1 MSATDDVV
9 ATRKLTETE
18 TSTLRALL
26 KSQLNITGDAQD
38 DEDAGDLLDYAFAM
52 IANGKAVSYVTE
64 ELKSMELEVCTAES
78 AQKVGRCLSNF
89 LRDLDS
95 SGTGTAPKK
104 DESTGKGNALTK
116 SGALGSSRERK
127 NNDAGNKTRSVGK
140 AGTKQQRSVHGA
152 AFDRL
157 RNPSTQRDRS
167 QSERGR
173 GSQKSH
179 MNQSRGHT
187 HNNNVNN
194 RRGHDDRGAG
204 RRGRGGSS
212 DGRGGRQH
220 NNNMSGKRGR
230 QREGED
236 FVSSAL
242 NSGLQSSRTDVDGRG
257 GRGNMQNKRARHEPS
272 NEDNN
277 SEQGA
282 EKWSSNHWQ
291 EGRGGRGFS
300 RGGGGGGRMSG
311 RGRGRFSNTFYP
323 NKQANEQEEAAAVS
337 ESPLVA
343 GHFSGRHSFRGR
355 GRGRGSFD
363 ARGGRAGRAEVA
375 QMISAKTWTRPR
387 TMDEGLSTSR

>member
-1 MSATDDVV
+1 
-9 ATRKLTETE
+9 
-18 TSTLRALL
+18 
-26 KSQLNITGDAQD
+26 
-38 DEDAGDLLDYAFAM
+38 
-52 IANGKAVSYVTE
+52 
-64 ELKSMELEVCTAES
+64 MELEVCTAES

-89 LRDLDS
+89 LRGLDS

-127 NNDAGNKTRSVGK
+127 NNDAGNNTRTAGK

-179 MNQSRGHT
+179 MNQSRGQN
-187 HNNNVNN
+187 HNNT
-194 RRGHDDRGAG
+194 RRGHDNRGAG
-204 RRGRGGSS
+204 RRGRGGRG

-230 QREGED
+230 QREEED

-242 NSGLQSSRTDVDGRG
+242 NSGLQSSRTDADGRG
-257 GRGNMQNKRARHEPS
+257 GRDNMQNKRARHAPS
-272 NEDNN
+272 NEDNH

-282 EKWSSNHWQ
+282 QKWSSTHWQ
-291 EGRGGRGFS
+291 EGRGGGRGFS
-300 RGGGGGGRMSG
+300 RGGGRMSG

-363 ARGGRAGRAEVA
+363 GRGGRAGRAEVA

>member
-1 MSATDDVV
+1 
-9 ATRKLTETE
+9 
-18 TSTLRALL
+18 
-26 KSQLNITGDAQD
+26 
-38 DEDAGDLLDYAFAM
+38 
-52 IANGKAVSYVTE
+52 
-64 ELKSMELEVCTAES
+64 MELEVCTAES

-95 SGTGTAPKK
+95 RGTGTAPKK

-157 RNPSTQRDRS
+157 RNPSTQRDMS

-179 MNQSRGHT
+179 MNQSRGQT
-187 HNNNVNN
+187 HNNNINN

-204 RRGRGGSS
+204 RRGRGGRS

-220 NNNMSGKRGR
+220 NYNMSGKRGR

-277 SEQGA
+277 SEQG
-282 EKWSSNHWQ
+282 
-291 EGRGGRGFS
+291 RVFS
-300 RGGGGGGRMSG
+300 RGGGGRMSG

-323 NKQANEQEEAAAVS
+323 NKQANNEQEEAAAVS

-355 GRGRGSFD
+355 G
-363 ARGGRAGRAEVA
+363 RGGRAGRAEVA